1 MTELK
6 EETAAGAPEWAFLHG
21 KPAVSAQFKLQPEDF
36 QVTEDFSPA
45 PDEPGEHQWLWVEK
59 RGANT
64 RYVADQLAAFAGVQ
78 ERDVGFA
85 GMKDRQAVTRQWFS
99 IQLPGKDMLDWQALE
114 HQEFRVLETRRQS
127 RKLKTGSH
135 KGNHFSIC
143 LRDVSDMA
151 ALQQRFEK
159 LCSSGVPN
167 YFGDQRFGHGYR
179 NISDAQRWFQAGR
192 KRRVSRHKQ
201 GLLLS
206 AARSFIFN
214 QVVSERVAQQRLA
227 AEAGDVMQLAGS
239 RSFFVASELDET
251 LLERFNSGDIRLT
264 APLWGVGEP
273 PSEGAVH
280 QLELSC
286 AQAHPI
292 LAQGLQQHGLKQERR
307 ALLLGLEQASL
318 TPDEANPNNCWLSF
332 YLPTGC
338 FATSIIR
345 ELITIVDY
353 QNDENS
359 AE

>member
-1 MTELK
+1 MTELAD
-6 EETAAGAPEWAFLHG
+6 ETVNSGPDWAFLHG
-21 KPAVSAQFKLQPEDF
+21 QPDITAQFKLQPEDF

-99 IQLPGKDMLDWQALE
+99 IQLPGKDMLDWTTLQ
-114 HQEFRVLETRRQS
+114 HDEFRVLETRRQS

-135 KGNHFSIC
+135 KGNHFRIY
-143 LRDVSDMA
+143 LRGVSNMA
-151 ALQQRFEK
+151 ALQQRFEQ
-159 LCSSGVPN
+159 LCVNGVPN

-179 NISDAQRWFQAGR
+179 NITDAQRWFQAGR

-206 AARSFIFN
+206 AARSYIFN
-214 QVVSERVAQQRLA
+214 QVVSERVKQQRLA

-239 RSFFVASELDET
+239 RSFFVATELDDA
-251 LLERFNSGDIRLT
+251 LQARLKSGDIRLT

-273 PSEGAVH
+273 PSEGRVH
-280 QLELSC
+280 ELEVGC
-286 AQAHPI
+286 AAAHPI

-307 ALLLGLEQASL
+307 ALLLALEQASL
-318 TPDEANPNNCWLSF
+318 TPDEANPDNCWLTF

-353 QNDENS
+353 QNDENT